1 MPAAVIGPRLGDDA
15 KLYYSATLGGAG
27 ALTELDCVIDDEI
40 SSERRSAESNVRGD
54 SEVRMVLG
62 KPKHTITANLQ
73 VRVGSV
79 GANYLVMKNAY
90 FANTVLAFALC
101 TGDILL
107 SGNQT
112 FRMEGQI
119 SKWTE
124 TRPDGDTIKVAIEIV
139 PAAIGTVYNSTV
151 AVTA

>member
-1 MPAAVIGPRLGDDA
+1 MPAAIIGPRLGDDA
-15 KLYYSATLGGAG
+15 KMYYSATLGGAG
-27 ALTELDCVIDDEI
+27 ALTEVDCVIDDEI

-54 SEVRMVLG
+54 AEVRTILG
-62 KPKHTITANLQ
+62 KLKNSITANLQ
-73 VRVGSV
+73 VRVGSPGV
-79 GANYLVMKNAY
+79 NYLVLKNAY
-90 FANTVLAFALC
+90 FANTVLHFALC

-124 TRPDGDTIKVAIEIV
+124 SRPDGDTVKVAIEIV